1 MVDHYSKYVKQNL
14 KQSDSIVG
22 VIVKDEIVDNK
33 LKFKIS
39 FVIEEKI
46 GVKVGKTQDNS
57 EFQKTYDETQNTE
70 DT

>member
-1 MVDHYSKYVKQNL
+1 MKKSLVDHYTKYVKQNL
-14 KQSDSIVG
+14 KQSDSIAG

-46 GVKVGKTQDNS
+46 GVKVSKARKYSISIN
-57 EFQKTYDETQNTE
+57 
-70 DT
+70 